1 MHSTNVVRIFN
12 YINFKTKRVMNL
24 EQIKCTRCKND
35 MPKLRLDN
43 YGYDFCITCSD
54 VKPKVGRVRVIGE
67 GDYTVTE
74 LDILDQDTAKR
85 LQELENSSRGV
96 RNVPLEIL
104 NFDED
109 ELSDDSRAIVE
120 ATDKALEGELEVDED
135 DELLDLEDIDDVE
148 GLELDD
154 EDDD

>member
-1 MHSTNVVRIFN
+1 MS
-12 YINFKTKRVMNL
+12 L
-24 EQIKCTRCKND
+24 EQIKCTRCKGD

-43 YGYDFCITCSD
+43 YGYDFCISCSD
-54 VKPKVGRVRVIGE
+54 VKPKVGRVRVVGE

-74 LDILDQDTAKR
+74 LDILDQDTARK

-109 ELSDDSRAIVE
+109 ELADDSRAILE
-120 ATDKALEGELEVDED
+120 ATDKILEGELEVLDDEEDLKDLEDAEGLELEDED
-135 DELLDLEDIDDVE
+135 DE
-148 GLELDD
+148 
-154 EDDD
+154 

>member
-1 MHSTNVVRIFN
+1 MI
-12 YINFKTKRVMNL
+12 

-35 MPKLRLDN
+35 MPKARLDL

-54 VKPKVGRVRVIGE
+54 VKPKVGRIRVVGE

-74 LDILDQDTAKR
+74 LDILDQDTARR
-85 LQELENSSRGV
+85 LQELENTARGV

-104 NFDED
+104 NYDED
-109 ELSDDSRAIVE
+109 EITDDA
-120 ATDKALEGELEVDED
+120 KALDAVIEKTLD
-135 DELLDLEDIDDVE
+135 DELEIEEVEEDLEDLEDVE
-148 GLELDD
+148 DVDLED